1 MAAPWTL
8 YMTTLQE
15 TLRHAVETGMS
26 AETFVKCY
34 RDRSGDTVHTGH
46 AIVAQVEDI
55 RRILGI
61 PTTPEFMC
69 DLRKIGVA
77 EHEGTTF
84 VPGALPRGR
93 RPKAAPEPA
102 FTREEVATLFGQSV
116 DWVRAHRESL
126 ALELRMV
133 TTRDG
138 LQFTYTASS
147 VEAALCRHESTAT
160 A

>member
-8 YMTTLQE
+8 YMIILQE
-15 TLRHAVETGMS
+15 TLRHAVETGMT
-26 AETFVKCY
+26 AEKFVECY
-34 RDRSGDTVHTGH
+34 RARSGDTVHTAH

-55 RRILGI
+55 RRILGVQ
-61 PTTPEFMC
+61 TTGEFMC
-69 DLRKIGVA
+69 DLRKIGKA

-102 FTREEVATLFGQSV
+102 FTREDVAALFGQSV
-116 DWVRAHRESL
+116 DWVRANRETL
-126 ALELRMV
+126 ALDLRMV
-133 TTRDG
+133 TTREG

-147 VEAALCRHESTAT
+147 VEAALSRHESTAT
-160 A
+160 V